1 MLSFFSPGKTIANKY
16 EGTNKASTK
25 TGYRI
30 GDVIGA
36 AIVTGVLVLVLCAVM
51 AYIVI
56 RRRKNFDVSKAFNKS
71 MQDSPNESKYE
82 RTNGVEYPSESSKD
96 RNSSAKLQ
104 PVVVEANT
112 SRSLKDVF
120 KKQKKQNPQPV

>member
-1 MLSFFSPGKTIANKY
+1 MSLFPGQTVAKKY
-16 EGTNKASTK
+16 EGTNTVPPQ

-56 RRRKNFDVSKAFNKS
+56 RRRKNFDVSKAFEKS
-71 MQDSPNESKYE
+71 IQESSNESRYE

-104 PVVVEANT
+104 PVVVEANS

-120 KKQKKQNPQPV
+120 RKHKKHPPESV